1 MKNTNLLER
10 DRAHLIHP
18 LHSRKIHE
26 TAHVWVKGEGAVLT
40 SADGA
45 EAARKFCE

>member
-1 MKNTNLLER
+1 MKNTELLER

-18 LHSRKIHE
+18 LHNRKIHE

-40 SADGA
+40 LSVVS
-45 EAARKFCE
+45 